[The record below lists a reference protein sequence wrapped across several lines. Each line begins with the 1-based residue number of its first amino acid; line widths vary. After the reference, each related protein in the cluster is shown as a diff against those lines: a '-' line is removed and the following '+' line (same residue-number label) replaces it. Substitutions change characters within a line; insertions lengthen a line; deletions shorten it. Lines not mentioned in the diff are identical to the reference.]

1 MQQSVTVNQFILEHA
16 RVLRRSKTSQAEN
29 TGNDVQVQQQAAI
42 IYPQNTAIK
51 IFPNIYTNRLRSSSL
66 SIAAN
71 RFANIYNNKHGQLEK
86 TLQAP

>member
-42 IYPQNTAIK
+42 IYPA
-51 IFPNIYTNRLRSSSL
+51 
-66 SIAAN
+66 
-71 RFANIYNNKHGQLEK
+71 K
-86 TLQAP
+86 TQQ